1 MVSHCLDPAISNNGQ
16 DTSTLLKKTLGAL
29 QHSKAHI
36 LTKGPVTSTAAA
48 AYVPAAVT
56 DVGGMGTHLRSV
68 ADNPPLQ
75 LIPLQ
80 QFYFPERI

>member
-29 QHSKAHI
+29 QHSKANI

-48 AYVPAAVT
+48 AAYVPAAVT
-56 DVGGMGTHLRSV
+56 DVGEMGTHLRSV
-68 ADNPPLQ
+68 ADNSPLQ
-75 LIPLQ
+75 LIPLL
-80 QFYFPERI
+80 YFPERI